1 MDEVAGKR
9 FEDSTLAK
17 TAKFF
22 IYAPPLFT
30 QRKSKRPLPNVPF
43 ANAKRWKKA
52 FTICGGCIYVEAML
66 TK

>member
-22 IYAPPLFT
+22 IYAPPLIT
-30 QRKSKRPLPNVPF
+30 QRKSKRPLTKCTLCKCRAMANEHLLFVVAVF
-43 ANAKRWKKA
+43 AQK
-52 FTICGGCIYVEAML
+52 
-66 TK
+66 